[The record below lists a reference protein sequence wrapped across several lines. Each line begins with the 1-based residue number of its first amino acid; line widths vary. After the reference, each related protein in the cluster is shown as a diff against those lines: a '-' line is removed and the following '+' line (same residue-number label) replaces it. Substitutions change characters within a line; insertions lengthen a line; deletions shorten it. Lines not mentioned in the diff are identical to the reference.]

1 MRRASH
7 IKTAGLVAAALF
19 VGLAVPFQPLAAG
32 PEPDAP
38 KAIEDALRALQ
49 SRQSDTFR
57 FSKEPREVRIA
68 NCLRNA
74 RNTADAMA
82 LECERRHPRNKMGN
96 APGLD
101 DCYDGV
107 VDFLRIE
114 QASCR
119 KIR

>member
-7 IKTAGLVAAALF
+7 IKTAGLLAAALF

-38 KAIEDALRALQ
+38 KAIEDTLRALQ
-49 SRQSDTFR
+49 SRQSDAFR
-57 FSKEPREVRIA
+57 FSKQPREVRIA

-74 RNTADAMA
+74 SNTADAMA
-82 LECERRHPRNKMGN
+82 LECERRHPKNKKGH
-96 APGLD
+96 APGLSE
-101 DCYDGV
+101 CYDEV
-107 VDFLRIE
+107 LDIWRIE